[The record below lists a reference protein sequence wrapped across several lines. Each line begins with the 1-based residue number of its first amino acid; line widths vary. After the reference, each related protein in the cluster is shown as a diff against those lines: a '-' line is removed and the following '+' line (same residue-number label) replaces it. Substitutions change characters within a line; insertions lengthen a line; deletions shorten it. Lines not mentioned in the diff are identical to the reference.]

1 MKKWIHYIGGKRMNT
16 ASDLF
21 IRFSGLYSLA
31 LPMVKLSGIGSL
43 LVGAPKQNRWQRQI
57 GLTAAAASDIIGD
70 GSARGPDGFRRRRL
84 SADGV

>member
-1 MKKWIHYIGGKRMNT
+1 MST

-21 IRFSGLYSLA
+21 IRFSGLYSL
-31 LPMVKLSGIGSL
+31 PMVQLSGIGSL
-43 LVGAPKQNRWQRQI
+43 LVGAPIKQNRWQRQI